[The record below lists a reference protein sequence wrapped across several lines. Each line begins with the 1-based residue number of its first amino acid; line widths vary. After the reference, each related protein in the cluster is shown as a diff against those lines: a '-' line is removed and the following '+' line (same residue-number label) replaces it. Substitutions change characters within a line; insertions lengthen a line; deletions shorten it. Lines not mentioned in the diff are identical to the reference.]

1 MNTNAFQMR
10 KIELQMNKAI
20 CDCKDW
26 KSENT
31 EVTYSPE
38 RDASYVMLHGNHIAT
53 IGDTFLELYTCGY
66 KTPTTKSRLNAIL
79 KVHGNDARIFQRDFE
94 WFVID
99 NGNTVPFTE
108 GMVLNWWF
116 TSNISL
122 SQSKP
127 GNDMWQGIMKQNTHT
142 FLD

>member
-1 MNTNAFQMR
+1 MR

-20 CDCKDW
+20 IDCTDW
-26 KSENT
+26 KNDNT

-79 KVHGNDARIFQRDFE
+79 KEHGNDARIFQRDFE

-99 NGNTVPFTE
+99 NGNTIPFTE
-108 GMVLNWWF
+108 GMVLKWSF
-116 TSNISL
+116 ISNICL
-122 SQSKP
+122 SQLSP
-127 GNDMWQGIMKQNTHT
+127 GSDMWLGIMKQSTHT